1 MGDIQINR
9 LQDYWKTDELY
20 NLPCFRNYMSRNRF
34 LSILRCL
41 HFSKNPERGD
51 LGYGDRLSKIRW
63 LQDFFN
69 QRIDEIY
76 YPNKDLSLDES
87 MVLWRGRLFFR
98 QYIKNKKHK
107 YGVKLYIL
115 SEPNGLVLKVRI
127 YTGDEKD
134 MKGELGHSA
143 NVVISLVKKYFKNG
157 HSLFMDSY
165 YNSISLCKE
174 LLLRK
179 NYVTGTLRQ
188 NRKGNPPEVTSK
200 KLKKGEITLKY
211 SNGIGVGKWRDKK
224 EVLFIS
230 TEFDGELAGGQ
241 NRRGEEKQKPNAI
254 IQYNKNMSGI
264 DRQDQMLSYY
274 ASERKTTRWY
284 KKIAIHFISMMLL
297 NSFHLYNTYSTK
309 KKLNYYDFRHCII
322 KNLLSQAENNPPEHS
337 KAKPINQ
344 PNHMPE
350 KYHLDGKGRQM
361 RKRCRVC
368 YEKKIRKNAPLFCP
382 ACPDQPGL
390 CLGICFQMY
399 HEEK

>member
-179 NYVTGTLRQ
+179 KLMLRA
-188 NRKGNPPEVTSK
+188 
-200 KLKKGEITLKY
+200 L
-211 SNGIGVGKWRDKK
+211 
-224 EVLFIS
+224 
-230 TEFDGELAGGQ
+230 
-241 NRRGEEKQKPNAI
+241 
-254 IQYNKNMSGI
+254 
-264 DRQDQMLSYY
+264 
-274 ASERKTTRWY
+274 
-284 KKIAIHFISMMLL
+284 
-297 NSFHLYNTYSTK
+297 
-309 KKLNYYDFRHCII
+309 
-322 KNLLSQAENNPPEHS
+322 
-337 KAKPINQ
+337 
-344 PNHMPE
+344 
-350 KYHLDGKGRQM
+350 
-361 RKRCRVC
+361 
-368 YEKKIRKNAPLFCP
+368 
-382 ACPDQPGL
+382 
-390 CLGICFQMY
+390 
-399 HEEK
+399 